1 MPAKANNHG
10 IKETIKKNKEYST
23 APSQENV
30 EQEPSTSG
38 EPCTKKKRRQYDFL
52 FKMNVLDK
60 I

>member
-10 IKETIKKNKEYST
+10 IKETIKKNKKYNT

-38 EPCTKKKRRQYDFL
+38 EPSTKKKRRQYDFL

>member
-10 IKETIKKNKEYST
+10 IQETIKKNKEYNT

-38 EPCTKKKRRQYDFL
+38 EPCTKKRGDSMTFYSK
-52 FKMNVLDK
+52 
-60 I
+60 